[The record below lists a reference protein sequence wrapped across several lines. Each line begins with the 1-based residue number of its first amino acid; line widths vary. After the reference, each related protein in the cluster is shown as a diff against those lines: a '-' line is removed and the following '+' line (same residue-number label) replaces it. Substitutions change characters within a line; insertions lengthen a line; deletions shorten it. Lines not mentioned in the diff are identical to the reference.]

1 MESFKQKYS
10 NYSLALERLE
20 EAIRVNEPDELQ
32 IDGIIQRFEFTFEL
46 AWKTLKEYL
55 EYNGFT
61 NDIFGP
67 RGVLKVAFQE
77 GIIYDAD
84 GWESIIEARNNMS
97 HRYDYTI
104 SREIFDNIKNRYII
118 LFRKLKDKLKGEK

>member
-1 MESFKQKYS
+1 MENFNKKYI

-20 EAIRVNEPDELQ
+20 EAIRINEPDELQ

-67 RGVLKVAFQE
+67 RGVLKNAFSAGLIQ
-77 GIIYDAD
+77 DAD

-104 SREIFDNIKNRYII
+104 SREIFEDIKNKYII
-118 LFRKLKDKLKGEK
+118 LFKELKDKLEGEK